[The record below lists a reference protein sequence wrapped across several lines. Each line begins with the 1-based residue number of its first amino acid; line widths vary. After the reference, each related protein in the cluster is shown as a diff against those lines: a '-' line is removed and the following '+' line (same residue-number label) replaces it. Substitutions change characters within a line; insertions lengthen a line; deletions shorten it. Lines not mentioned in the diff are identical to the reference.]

1 MDAHSMGTTPGWAWL
16 VLLGLGAFHGLNPA
30 MGWLFAVAL
39 GFQERDGRA
48 VARAITPLALG
59 HLLSMGAV
67 VAVVALL
74 RIQVPLT
81 WARIVVA
88 VVLIGVGILKLIS
101 SRHPRW
107 ARWAGMRVG
116 FRDLTIWSF
125 LTASAHGAGL
135 MLLPVVLALPADA
148 QSHAAMHHAAPP
160 SGVPWAAAVII
171 HTLSYLAV
179 TAIVAFVVY
188 RFAGL
193 GFLRSAWLNVDV
205 LWGIALVIAGV
216 ITLAI

>member
-1 MDAHSMGTTPGWAWL
+1 MDAHSTGPPGWAWL
-16 VLLGLGAFHGLNPA
+16 LLLALGAFHGLNPA

-39 GFQERDGRA
+39 GLQEKSGRA
-48 VARAITPLALG
+48 VARAIPPLALG

-67 VAVVALL
+67 VAVMALL
-74 RIQVPLT
+74 RIQVSML
-81 WARIVVA
+81 WMRIVVA
-88 VVLIGVGILKLIS
+88 AVLIGVGILKLAS

-135 MLLPVVLALPADA
+135 MLLPVVLALPPGG
-148 QSHAAMHHAAPP
+148 QLHAMHHAASA
-160 SGVPWAAAVII
+160 SGVPWA
-171 HTLSYLAV
+171 LAV
-179 TAIVAFVVY
+179 VIHALAYLVVTALVAFVVY
-188 RFAGL
+188 RFAGI
-193 GFLRSAWLNVDV
+193 GFLRRAWLNVDL

-216 ITLAI
+216 ITMVA

>member
-1 MDAHSMGTTPGWAWL
+1 MDAHSLATPAWAWL
-16 VLLGLGAFHGLNPA
+16 LLLALGAFHGLNPA

-39 GFQERDGRA
+39 GLQERSSRA
-48 VARAITPLALG
+48 VARAIPPLALG

-74 RIQVPLT
+74 GIQIPAGWIRIG
-81 WARIVVA
+81 VA
-88 VVLIGVGILKLIS
+88 LVLLGVGILKLVS

-107 ARWAGMRVG
+107 ARWSGMRAG

-135 MLLPVVLALPADA
+135 MLLPVVLALPPGES
-148 QSHAAMHHAAPP
+148 SHAMHHAAMA
-160 SGVPWAAAVII
+160 SGLPWVAAVLI
-171 HTLSYLAV
+171 HTAAYLAA
-179 TAIVAFVVY
+179 TALVAFVVY

-193 GFLRSAWLNVDV
+193 GFLRRAWLNLDA
-205 LWGIALVIAGV
+205 LWGIALMTAGGLTFV
-216 ITLAI
+216 V